1 MAAAIRGCS
10 LSSFFAV
17 SCAKLTCANAR
28 VPRTHIPRNA
38 LRITPPMDIALT
50 ITAHP
55 LPQQRLAPV
64 SVDVSFRPQADID
77 QGWFFANAYRTEMF
91 SVRLVSV
98 TEIAYCLNSTR
109 RVTHA
114 EDYRRRHGFHG
125 WRHASARRADRG
137 SNQGLQVRRLG
148 DALFRSSVRRRA
160 RPRLQGEIRPAARPQ
175 DLRDFRRVLALLR
188 RRSPWRHRQAVQ
200 RHQEVRGFALRR
212 GRYELGGLGA
222 PARHRRREAPE
233 AGRRPKPRHP
243 GQYRTRPRA
252 ARQGPGRR
260 YEHLHSP
267 GRAWRRQKAVRRRL
281 GAAFVQAD

>member
-77 QGWFFANAYRTEMF
+77 QGGFFANAYRTEMF

-148 DALFRSSVRRRA
+148 DALFRSRVWRRA
-160 RPRLQGEIRPAARPQ
+160 RPRLQELRSPPRPQ
-175 DLRDFRRVLALLR
+175 DLRDFRRVLAVQKCAR
-188 RRSPWRHRQAVQ
+188 PHRETVQ
-200 RHQEVRGFALRR
+200 RDQEVRGFALGR
-212 GRYELGGLGA
+212 GRYQLAGLGA
-222 PARHRRREAPE
+222 PPRHRRRQASEA
-233 AGRRPKPRHP
+233 
-243 GQYRTRPRA
+243 
-252 ARQGPGRR
+252 
-260 YEHLHSP
+260 
-267 GRAWRRQKAVRRRL
+267 
-281 GAAFVQAD
+281 